1 MKNLEFVA
9 KDISCN
15 HCKMT
20 IENGFG
26 GVAGVSSVA
35 VDVDSKKVAVVIDE
49 TKTKVDE
56 ISSQLEKLGYPA
68 ELISAQ

>member
-1 MKNLEFVA
+1 MKNLEFSA

-26 GVAGVSSVA
+26 DMSGVSSVE
-35 VDVDSKKVAVVIDE
+35 VDVGSQRVFVLIDE
-49 TKTKVDE
+49 SAIE
-56 ISSQLEKLGYPA
+56 IEAIASRLEKLGYPA
-68 ELISAQ
+68 DLVSA

>member
-1 MKNLEFVA
+1 MKNLEFTA

-26 GVAGVSSVA
+26 DVTGVSSVA
-35 VDVDSKKVAVVIDE
+35 VDVDAKKVSVVIDE
-49 TKTKVDE
+49 SQAQVDE
-56 ISSQLEKLGYPA
+56 ISNQLEKLGYPA
-68 ELISAQ
+68 ELASA